1 AIPLLVAFLGILLI
15 PVFWIVHLA
24 FSGPAFYPIVVVTIA
39 VAVFGV
45 AKHDAETTAARM
57 RHPEPDAA
65 NVGVAGVVWAL
76 LVGMAAATPLLLP
89 SLVLRRVMRLYR
101 DPDAIDMYFSAPFSK
116 EIAGGAFAA

>member
-1 AIPLLVAFLGILLI
+1 MDSAQAGSPVKTLGALAAAIPLLVAFLGILLI

-89 SLVLRRVMRLYR
+89 SLVLRRVMR
-101 DPDAIDMYFSAPFSK
+101 PFP
-116 EIAGGAFAA
+116 GNHPL